1 MQYQN
6 KTKLEV
12 MKKIILSASLL
23 ITSFAFAENNTKEI
37 DKDPTKISE
46 KKRLEIVNR
55 VNQPI
60 FFWEVKSAY
69 GVASGY
75 TNSEESAK
83 RTIKLMSQN
92 DVVSSKIIE
101 KYN

>member
-1 MQYQN
+1 
-6 KTKLEV
+6 
-12 MKKIILSASLL
+12 MKKIILSTAL
-23 ITSFAFAENNTKEI
+23 ILSSFAIANNVEKVKE
-37 DKDPTKISE
+37 KEPLKISE
-46 KKRLEIVNR
+46 KKRIEIVSK

-60 FFWEVKSAY
+60 FFWEVKSSY

-83 RTIKLMSQN
+83 RTIKLMSTN

>member
-1 MQYQN
+1 
-6 KTKLEV
+6 

-23 ITSFAFAENNTKEI
+23 ITSFAIAENNNKEI

-46 KKRLEIVNR
+46 KKRLEIVNQS
-55 VNQPI
+55 NQPI
-60 FFWEVKSAY
+60 FFWEVKSSY

>member
-1 MQYQN
+1 
-6 KTKLEV
+6 
-12 MKKIILSASLL
+12 MKKIILSAALL
-23 ITSFAFAENNTKEI
+23 ILSSFAIANNLEKSIEKE
-37 DKDPTKISE
+37 PAKISE
-46 KKRLEIVNR
+46 KKRIEIVNKAK
-55 VNQPI
+55 QPV
-60 FFWEVKSAY
+60 FFWEVKSSY

-83 RTIKLMSQN
+83 RTIKLMSTN